1 MAVSAER
8 AARLFRH
15 YRKIRF
21 SRTDVIKLLEF
32 KYQFLYLSGLA
43 QMNKETFS
51 KEEKIL
57 QIMRKVLTDIAKDT
71 YTPADL
77 KHPLSENT
85 IVSIRDCLAL
95 ISSRENELA
104 KEAGRETN
112 MRPRY
117 VDEPSSSV
125 VVKLEPQNFKPNK
138 D

>member
-1 MAVSAER
+1 MSKDT
-8 AARLFRH
+8 
-15 YRKIRF
+15 Y
-21 SRTDVIKLLEF
+21 
-32 KYQFLYLSGLA
+32 
-43 QMNKETFS
+43 S
-51 KEEKIL
+51 KEEEIL
-57 QIMRKVLTDIAKDT
+57 QVMKKVLTDIAKDT

-95 ISSRENELA
+95 ITSREAELA
-104 KEAGRETN
+104 QEAGRENN

-125 VVKLEPQNFKPNK
+125 VVNLDPGNFKPKK